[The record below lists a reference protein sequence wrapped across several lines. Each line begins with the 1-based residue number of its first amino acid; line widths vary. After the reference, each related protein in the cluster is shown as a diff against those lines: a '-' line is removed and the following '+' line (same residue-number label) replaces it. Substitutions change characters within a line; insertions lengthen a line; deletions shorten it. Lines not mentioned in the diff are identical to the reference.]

1 MGINR
6 IEDTLTLTAFH
17 NLQRFFEAKG
27 HRPSP
32 VMLEG
37 LRNLLDT
44 LSSMLTGD
52 LSPKYYL
59 SSLDPGVGKTSAIRF
74 WLDAYLPTKDLYG
87 DKGIII
93 CFDRLEEIECFIK
106 ATQLPEDS
114 YGVLVSNSSKEG
126 KALNMMGVGYQN
138 VRKATVLLTTKQQI
152 IRRSLDATGFKQ
164 IEALYYCDE
173 PRRIRIWDE
182 SVTVGKALTIT
193 ASQILELVHTIE
205 KNDTELALTI
215 IDLATTLRRCKDKD
229 VIDFPDVGGL
239 ELNYNYRWRDK
250 EMRNTAETLGLLS
263 GRVVTIRVDGKG
275 RIALDCVQSLP
286 DDLKPC
292 LVTDAS
298 ARIRE
303 TYNLQEDY
311 RQDVERLHPI
321 TSCKSYQNLCIY
333 IWNRSTSKETYRRS
347 GVEEVAKEVS
357 KVILTRP
364 GEEFLVVVNKENRRK
379 MKDALKELLPHADME
394 RIRFLT
400 WGRHTATND
409 YVEVPNIIITSQ
421 LCYRQADYEAGARAA
436 ATLSSSQGFFS
447 PERLQAFRKGETAH
461 HLLQCICRGA
471 VRKAVGN
478 GCPPSRCW
486 IIAAKG
492 MNVDDQLPNIFP
504 GCTIERW
511 NTESKGVKKIKEQVL
526 DFIIR
531 ILASRDHLPAS
542 EVRKAFGFNNTSNFK
557 RDYLDN
563 PEFTAICFKVGV
575 LITTDGSRPYFTMN
589 PFQPA

>member
-1 MGINR
+1 MGSNR
-6 IEDTLTLTAFH
+6 IENTLTLTAFH
-17 NLQRFFEAKG
+17 NLKSFFETKG
-27 HRPSP
+27 HRPSA

-37 LRNLLDT
+37 LHNLLDT
-44 LSSMLTGD
+44 LSRMLTGD

-74 WLDAYLPTKDLYG
+74 WLAAYLPTRDIHG
-87 DKGIII
+87 DTGVII
-93 CFDRLEEIECFIK
+93 CFDRLEEIEGFIT

-114 YGVLVSNSSKEG
+114 YGVLVSKSSKEG
-126 KALNMMGVGYQN
+126 KALNKMGVGYQN
-138 VRKATVLLTTKQQI
+138 IRKATVLLTTKQQI
-152 IRRSLDATGFKQ
+152 IRRSLDGKGFRQ
-164 IEALYYCDE
+164 MEDLYYYDE
-173 PRRIRIWDE
+173 PRTIRIWDE
-182 SVTVGKALTIT
+182 SMTVGKSLTIT

-205 KNDTELALTI
+205 RNDPELALTV
-215 IDLATTLRRCKDKD
+215 IDLATTLRICKDKD

-250 EMRNTAETLGLLS
+250 EMRATADTLGLLS

-311 RQDVERLHPI
+311 RQDVERLYPI
-321 TSCKSYQNLCIY
+321 TSCKSYHNLIIF

-357 KVILTRP
+357 KVILSRP
-364 GEEFLVVVNKENRRK
+364 GEEFLVVVTRENRRR
-379 MKDALKELLPHADME
+379 MKDALKDLLTNSDME

-409 YVEVPNIIITSQ
+409 YVEAPNIIITSQ

-436 ATLSSSQGFFS
+436 ATLTSAQGSFS
-447 PERLQAFRKGETAH
+447 PDRLQAFRKGETAH

-471 VRKAVGN
+471 VRKAVGD

-492 MNVDDQLPNIFP
+492 MNVDDQLPHIFP
-504 GCTIERW
+504 GCTIKRW
-511 NTESKGVKKIKEQVL
+511 ETESKGVKKIKEQVL
-526 DFIIR
+526 DFITR
-531 ILASRDHLPAS
+531 RLASRDHLPAS
-542 EVRKAFGFNNTSNFK
+542 EVRKSFGFNNTSNFK

-563 PEFTAICFKVGV
+563 PDFKVLCFNVGV
-575 LITTDGSRPYFTMN
+575 LITSENSRPYFTLN